1 MPDTRA
7 PFTSSHPDLIR
18 IGDKVIQRSRI
29 HRFVE
34 RLLERRQ
41 AGLSQLEA
49 ARELGVDRTLVS
61 RLESIGEVRRGER
74 VALIG
79 FPIANHRELT
89 EMAYQRGVDFV
100 LLMSNS
106 ERWSFVEE
114 KTGPRLFNEVMEVI
128 VRVQRCDKVIFLGSD
143 MRVALMEHLVGP
155 DRLISVVLGPSPIET
170 DHVVDKDE
178 LARLLD
184 GVLGTG
190 DLGTGDA

>member
-1 MPDTRA
+1 MPERR
-7 PFTSSHPDLIR
+7 PSFSPSNPDLIR
-18 IGDKVIQRSRI
+18 IGDKLIQRSRI
-29 HRFVE
+29 SRFVD

-74 VALIG
+74 IALIG

-89 EMAYQRGVDFV
+89 ELAYERGVDLV

-106 ERWSFVEE
+106 ERWSFLED
-114 KTGPRLFNEVMEVI
+114 KDGPSLFNEVMAVI
-128 VRVQRCDKVIFLGSD
+128 AQVQRCDKVIFLGSD
-143 MRVALMEHLVGP
+143 MRVALMEDLVGA
-155 DRLISVVLGPSPIET
+155 DRLVSVVLGPSPMQS
-170 DHVVDKDE
+170 DHVVDRDE

-190 DLGTGDA
+190 DAGGGL

>member
-1 MPDTRA
+1 MPERR
-7 PFTSSHPDLIR
+7 PSFSPSNPDLIR
-18 IGDKVIQRSRI
+18 IGDKLIQRSRI
-29 HRFVE
+29 SRFVD

-74 VALIG
+74 IALIG

-89 EMAYQRGVDFV
+89 GLAYERGVDLV

-106 ERWSFVEE
+106 ERWSFLED
-114 KTGPRLFNEVMEVI
+114 KDGPSLFNEVMAVI
-128 VRVQRCDKVIFLGSD
+128 AQVQRCDKVIFLGSD
-143 MRVALMEHLVGP
+143 MRVALMEDLVGAN
-155 DRLISVVLGPSPIET
+155 RLVSVVLGPSPMHS
-170 DHVVDKDE
+170 DHVVDRDE

-190 DLGTGDA
+190 DAGGGL